1 MRRRIL
7 LIVAVAGML
16 AASCGGSS
24 SKTGAPKSSGETT
37 TTGGHVANVA
47 SANPSKSA
55 KMICEE
61 EAQQDIADSAIGFD
75 IVQPLKATWKD
86 HVYSCDY
93 VYKNGATMTLSVKEL
108 SSKEETDAYYKELE
122 QKLGNKAL
130 QYGLGQG
137 AFVTDNGSVV
147 VRKDYKVLLVDVS
160 KLPAQFGDPPDTR
173 SNDAI
178 NVGVTIMGCWTG
190 E

>member
-1 MRRRIL
+1 
-7 LIVAVAGML
+7 
-16 AASCGGSS
+16 
-24 SKTGAPKSSGETT
+24 
-37 TTGGHVANVA
+37 
-47 SANPSKSA
+47 
-55 KMICEE
+55 MICEK
-61 EAQQDIADSAIGFD
+61 EAQQDIADSAVGFD
-75 IVQPLKATWKD
+75 VVQPPKPVWKD
-86 HVYSCDY
+86 HIYSCDY
-93 VYKNGATMTLSVKEL
+93 VYKNGAKMTLSVKEL
-108 SSKEETDAYYKELE
+108 SSKEDTDAYYNELQ
-122 QKLGNKAL
+122 QKLGNKAP

>member
-1 MRRRIL
+1 MRSRIL
-7 LIVAVAGML
+7 LVVVATAAL
-16 AASCGGSS
+16 AAGCGGSS
-24 SKTGAPKSSGETT
+24 KSGAPKSSGETT
-37 TTGGHVANVA
+37 TSGGHVAKVA

-55 KMICEE
+55 KMICED
-61 EAQQDIADSAIGFD
+61 EARQDIADSAVGFD
-75 IVQPLKATWKD
+75 VVQPLKPVWKD
-86 HVYSCDY
+86 HIYSCDY
-93 VYKNGATMTLSVKEL
+93 VYKNGAKMTLSVKEL
-108 SSKEETDAYYKELE
+108 SSKEETDAYYNELE
-122 QKLGNKAL
+122 QRLGNKAP